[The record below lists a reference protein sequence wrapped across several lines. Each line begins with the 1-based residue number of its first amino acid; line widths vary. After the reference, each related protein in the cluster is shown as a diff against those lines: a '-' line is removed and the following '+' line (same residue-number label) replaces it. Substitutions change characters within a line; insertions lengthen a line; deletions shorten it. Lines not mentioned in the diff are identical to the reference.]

1 MSYEFLAG
9 YHIPTITQGITTITP
24 VPFTNEGQQQT
35 MDIPNQYQNI
45 NRYIPPGLQGTT
57 IAPIT
62 PSKPLKRKYEL
73 GPGSVSKDTVAE
85 KSTSGALV
93 IFYGRDTSYPEDL
106 NKLMHPLHCALCG
119 VQMNSSKSAKDHYE
133 SKPHDRHIT
142 NWLKLNYTEN
152 GLTAPTVKRFIKEGP
167 CGPDTFHCEVCDLK
181 FGSLAHASQHYAGRK
196 HKLVVSKI
204 SQPSGSGY
212 YNAENKWVR
221 TGTKFIPNTDRRFG
235 IGELFKQ
242 QTGETA
248 TNVVSTA
255 DTTTP
260 AAAAENVA
268 ATVIGVAATT
278 VDKSSVS
285 AVESPLKAKPLSLC
299 CEICKVNATSE
310 VQMSMHLQG
319 IKHKKKLKALC
330 LDESLEQSPVV
341 SSAHTALVKTED
353 TILESLKKSSPSTD
367 FSMYR
372 TPSGSY
378 YCECCNMSM
387 FHVAALQQHLAGKK
401 HMKKVIEV
409 KDKAK
414 TKTDTK

>member
-9 YHIPTITQGITTITP
+9 YHIPIIPQGISTTTP
-24 VPFTNEGQQQT
+24 VPFSNEGQLQI
-35 MDIPNQYQNI
+35 MDTHHQYQN
-45 NRYIPPGLQGTT
+45 NSYVPLGLHGTNC
-57 IAPIT
+57 APII
-62 PSKPLKRKYEL
+62 PSKPLKRKYDV
-73 GPGSVSKDTVAE
+73 GPGNISKDAVTGTA
-85 KSTSGALV
+85 TNGQLV
-93 IFYGRDTSYPEDL
+93 IFYGRDVSYPEDL

-133 SKPHDRHIT
+133 SKQHDRHIT
-142 NWLKLNYTEN
+142 NWLKINYTEK

-167 CGPDTFHCEVCDLK
+167 CGPDTFHCETCDLN
-181 FGSLAHASQHYAGRK
+181 FGSLAHASQHYEGRK

-221 TGTKFIPNTDRRFG
+221 TGTKFIPHTDKDKRFG
-235 IGELFKQ
+235 SGELFKPQ
-242 QTGETA
+242 IDKA
-248 TNVVSTA
+248 TINVVSIA
-255 DTTTP
+255 DTTTSTTST
-260 AAAAENVA
+260 AENSTANSVY
-268 ATVIGVAATT
+268 II
-278 VDKSSVS
+278 SVS
-285 AVESPLKAKPLSLC
+285 TGETLKMKPSSLR
-299 CEICKVNATSE
+299 CEICKINVTSE

-319 IKHKKKLKALC
+319 IKHKKKLKTFC
-330 LDESLEQSPVV
+330 LDKSLEQSPVV
-341 SSAHTALVKTED
+341 SSAHTVLVKPED
-353 TILESLKKSSPSTD
+353 TILESLKKNNQSTD

-387 FHVAALQQHLAGKK
+387 CHVAALQQHLAGKK

-414 TKTDTK
+414 TKTDPKL